1 MLIKL
6 WVIIIALM
14 IGSFLN
20 VVIHRIPRKE
30 SVLWPG
36 SHCPDCGHNLQ
47 AGDLIP
53 VFSYIWLGGRC
64 RYCGQRI
71 SLRYPLV
78 ELLTV
83 LSFLLI
89 FNKWGLTIAAGVGYI
104 FTALLIITAF
114 TDIEEGIIPDR
125 ITYPGII
132 MGLLLSFYT
141 IGIRAAVIGLVLFG
155 GILLGAALLSRGGM
169 GGGDIKLAAVI
180 GAFIGYEGSI
190 ITLFLASLMGGLW
203 AVLLLL
209 LGKANRKT
217 AITFG
222 PFLSM
227 AAWLV
232 WMYGKEIID
241 LYSGLFI

>member
-36 SHCPDCGHNLQ
+36 SHCADCGHNLQ

-53 VFSYIWLGGRC
+53 VFSYIWLGSRC

-83 LSFLLI
+83 VSFLLI
-89 FNKWGLTIAAGVGYI
+89 YNKWGLTIAAGVGYI
-104 FTALLIITAF
+104 FTALLIISAF
-114 TDIEEGIIPDR
+114 IDIEEGIIPDR
-125 ITYPGII
+125 ITYPGMI

-141 IGIRAAVIGLVLFG
+141 IGIKSAVIGLILFG

-180 GAFIGYEGSI
+180 GAFIGYEGSV
-190 ITLFLASLMGGLW
+190 ITLFLSSLMGGLW

-209 LGKANRKT
+209 MGKATRKT
-217 AITFG
+217 AIRFG
-222 PFLSM
+222 PFLSG

-232 WMYGKEIID
+232 WMYGNEIID